1 MVFKKTIWRYF
12 GFQKQSDNNE
22 NLTALMAFL
31 QRCLAINF
39 LILLEKSNLKKGKTF
54 LFSVVSS
61 STSLQPQH
69 YLNSVDPLFQS
80 SLCFQDL
87 LCQLPMSGNVGCVPW
102 SCLSKK
108 NQYNLPNICSCI
120 SDNMVRNF
128 TCPCLSYPIL
138 WQKNRYCQYLV
149 FLPARY
155 CQIMPDIAIYYK
167 YWTLS
172 DIVGHCLSD
181 PGVAKT
187 LVSSHTP
194 ALLLF

>member
-1 MVFKKTIWRYF
+1 
-12 GFQKQSDNNE
+12 
-22 NLTALMAFL
+22 MAFL

-69 YLNSVDPLFQS
+69 YLHSVDPLFQS

-87 LCQLPMSGNVGCVPW
+87 LCQLPMSGNVRCVPW
-102 SCLSKK
+102 SCLLKK
-108 NQYNLPNICSCI
+108 NQYNLLHLT

-128 TCPCLSYPIL
+128 TRPCNQILPISGVL
-138 WQKNRYCQYLV
+138 ACQI
-149 FLPARY
+149 LPYITYIGY
-155 CQIMPDIAIYYK
+155 CQILPDI
-167 YWTLS
+167 
-172 DIVGHCLSD
+172 VRHCLSH